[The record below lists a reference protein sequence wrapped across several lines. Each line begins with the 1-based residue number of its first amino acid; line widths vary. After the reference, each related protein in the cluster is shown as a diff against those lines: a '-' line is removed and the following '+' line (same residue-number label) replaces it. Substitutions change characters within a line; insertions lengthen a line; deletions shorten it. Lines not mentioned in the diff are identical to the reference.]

1 MLLGDEIDSDAKRE
15 ERGPFRNKIPP
26 FLPPP
31 SVAVSPPPFSVLR
44 PSSKPPFFP
53 DEYPIQPGMGGWYG
67 RGRSGGMLPH
77 PAIKKLIQRP
87 IAISEIGPFPPLL
100 QSTGGGERERRKENS
115 KGEEF
120 VHFRAYFRSCFLV
133 ERMG

>member
-1 MLLGDEIDSDAKRE
+1 
-15 ERGPFRNKIPP
+15 
-26 FLPPP
+26 
-31 SVAVSPPPFSVLR
+31 
-44 PSSKPPFFP
+44 
-53 DEYPIQPGMGGWYG
+53 
-67 RGRSGGMLPH
+67 MLPH

-120 VHFRAYFRSCFLV
+120 VHFWAYFRCYFLV